1 MRVTSREYKVI
12 VDESLFA
19 DVEAGLNS
27 ILDDLGDLG
36 RSVGVEVA
44 GKFDDKDPN
53 ERSILFLDTP
63 DYTLHDNGLLF
74 RQRVKRKSGKTE
86 YTLKCRTE
94 DRYIAAGKDL
104 SVVAGLKP
112 DSKFEEDIGV
122 PFVSR
127 FSHSTTVELDKDSDL
142 AGKKFPKTL
151 LAAGNRLFPG
161 IRAVHHDGLPCPPET
176 ALAPVNSLQVF
187 ERVFKGAEI
196 DFPKGHN
203 RQSSLTGSVAL
214 ILWSKGEKGRI
225 LTAEFSFRYQD
236 DNEDFSP
243 KVASAAKRF
252 FERLQRLDWA
262 RPEAST
268 KTQYMYGDRGHR

>member
-12 VDESLFA
+12 VDGSLFA
-19 DVEAGLNS
+19 DVEAGLS
-27 ILDDLGDLG
+27 DILDDLGDLG

-63 DYTLHDNGLLF
+63 DYTLHENGLLL

-94 DRYIAAGKDL
+94 DRYIAEGKDL
-104 SVVAGLKP
+104 SAVAGLKP

-127 FSHSTTVELDKDSDL
+127 FSHSTTVELDEDDDL

-196 DFPKGHN
+196 DFPKGRN
-203 RQSSLTGSVAL
+203 RQPSSTRQRRVNPLVEGRERPHPHS
-214 ILWSKGEKGRI
+214 RI
-225 LTAEFSFRYQD
+225 LLPIPGR
-236 DNEDFSP
+236 
-243 KVASAAKRF
+243 
-252 FERLQRLDWA
+252 QRSLLS
-262 RPEAST
+262 RSSI
-268 KTQYMYGDRGHR
+268 RR

>member
-12 VDESLFA
+12 VDGSLFA
-19 DVEAGLNS
+19 DVEAGLS
-27 ILDDLGDLG
+27 DILDDLGDLG
-36 RSVGVEVA
+36 RSVGVEVS
-44 GKFDDKDPN
+44 GKFDDKDPT

-63 DYTLHDNGLLF
+63 DYTLHENGLLL

-94 DRYIAAGKDL
+94 DRYIATGKDL
-104 SVVAGLKP
+104 SSVAGLKP

-127 FSHSTTVELDKDSDL
+127 FSHSTTVELDEDDDL
-142 AGKKFPKTL
+142 AGKKFPETL
-151 LAAGNRLFPG
+151 LAAASLFPG
-161 IRAVHHDGLPCPPET
+161 LRAVHRDGLPCPQET
-176 ALAPVNSLQVF
+176 ELAPVNSLQVF

-196 DFPKGHN
+196 YFPKGPN
-203 RQSSLTGSVAL
+203 REPSLTGSVAL

-225 LTAEFSFRYQD
+225 LTAEFSFRYED

-243 KVASAAKRF
+243 EVASAAKRF
-252 FERLQRLDWA
+252 FEGLQRLDWA

>member
-12 VDESLFA
+12 VDGSLFA
-19 DVEAGLNS
+19 DVNAGLS
-27 ILDDLGDLG
+27 DILDDLGALG

-63 DYTLHDNGLLF
+63 DYTLHENGLLL
-74 RQRVKRKSGKTE
+74 RQRVKTKSGKTE

-94 DRYIAAGKDL
+94 DRYIATGKDL
-104 SVVAGLKP
+104 SAIAGLKP

-127 FSHSTTVELDKDSDL
+127 FSHSTTVELDEDNDL
-142 AGKKFPKTL
+142 AGQKLPKTL
-151 LAAGNRLFPG
+151 LSAGSKLFPG
-161 IRAVHHDGLPCPPET
+161 IRAVNHDGLPCPPET

-187 ERVFKGAEI
+187 ERFFKGPEVR
-196 DFPKGHN
+196 FPKGRNH
-203 RQSSLTGSVAL
+203 RSTTASSVAL
-214 ILWSKGEKGRI
+214 ILWSKGKKGRL

-236 DNEDFSP
+236 DNEAFSP
-243 KVASAAKRF
+243 EVASAAKRF
-252 FERLQRLDWA
+252 FEGLQRLDWA

>member
-12 VDESLFA
+12 VDGSLFA
-19 DVEAGLNS
+19 DVKAGLS
-27 ILDDLGDLG
+27 DILDDLGDLG
-36 RSVGVEVA
+36 RSVGVEVS

-63 DYTLHDNGLLF
+63 DYTLHENGLLL

-94 DRYIAAGKDL
+94 DRYIATGKDL
-104 SVVAGLKP
+104 TAVAGLKA

-127 FSHSTTVELDKDSDL
+127 FSHSTTVELDEDDDL
-142 AGKKFPKTL
+142 AGKKLPKTL
-151 LAAGNRLFPG
+151 LAARNRLFPG
-161 IRAVHHDGLPCPPET
+161 VLAIRHDGLPCTPET
-176 ALAPVNSLQVF
+176 TLAPVNSLQVF
-187 ERVFKGAEI
+187 ERVFKGPEVR
-196 DFPKGHN
+196 FPKGRN
-203 RQSSLTGSVAL
+203 RQESPTGSVAL

-243 KVASAAKRF
+243 EVASAAKRF
-252 FERLQRLDWA
+252 FEGLQRLDWA

-268 KTQYMYGDRGHR
+268 KTQYLYGDRGR